1 MTSLQRLR
9 AQLHLHANPEKA
21 EFLQRFFKTGKGQY
35 AEGDQFLGIT
45 VPAQR
50 KIASQFSDLSLSDIT
65 RLLKSGWH
73 EERLTALLIMVNQY
87 RKGNDEVREKLFDLY
102 LNHTKYI
109 NNWDLVDT
117 SAEYIVG
124 ARLENRDKSLLI
136 NLANSEWLWD
146 RRIAML
152 STFYNIKKGDPT
164 LTFQIAEILLH
175 DTHDLIHKA
184 VGWMLREAGKRC
196 SEEELENF
204 LQQHYKQMPRTM
216 LRYAIERLEPE
227 KRLEWL
233 QKK

>member
-9 AQLHLHANPEKA
+9 AQLHLHAIPEKA

-45 VPAQR
+45 VPVQR

-109 NNWDLVDT
+109 NNWDLVDS

-124 ARLENRDKSLLI
+124 ARLENRDKSLLF
-136 NLANSEWLWD
+136 NLANSDWLWD
-146 RRIAML
+146 RRIATL
-152 STFYNIKKGDPT
+152 ATFFYIKKGDPT
-164 LTFQIAEILLH
+164 LTFQIAEILLR